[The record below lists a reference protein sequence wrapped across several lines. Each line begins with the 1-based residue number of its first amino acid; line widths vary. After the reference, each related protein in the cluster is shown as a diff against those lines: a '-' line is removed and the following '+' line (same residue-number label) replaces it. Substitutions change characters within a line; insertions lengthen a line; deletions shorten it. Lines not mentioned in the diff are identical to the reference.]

1 MNKKDFRDLI
11 WAFSVAFGLFSL
23 YLMYFGF
30 KAICY
35 NTYMG
40 EKWQGYLLSSPPYVV
55 WIMFFIFSLL
65 AILMWPKKGN
75 YKLKKKLKK
84 RQKN

>member
-1 MNKKDFRDLI
+1 MNKKDFRDFK

-35 NTYMG
+35 TYME
-40 EKWQGYLLSSPPYVV
+40 EKWQGYLLSSPPYVA
-55 WIMFFIFSLL
+55 WLMFFIFALL
-65 AILMWPKKGN
+65 AILLWPRQGN
-75 YKLKKKLKK
+75 YKLKKSKEVAKK
-84 RQKN
+84 